1 MEVKISELERLIQH
15 HPQLKKGCIVDTNIV
30 FAFSFPLDT
39 FNEWAEEVVSTL
51 HKLNIPIY
59 TNLNVRSEF
68 IDLNRRVM
76 IPEGLVDFYDEIDG
90 SFDEGTVIAKLKSL
104 KTRKRKAEDEGRTF
118 KLSDSEIKQYSELLN
133 SIPWVDGDS
142 NWTLFCRDYFAP
154 YIDDVWERAVKRM
167 KINFLGTR
175 EIESKEFFEKHP
187 SWENMIKIVGLSGLG
202 SSDAMIVNL
211 FQESKIPLMITADV
225 AVKNMLVEF
234 MAAGNFV
241 LAP

>member
-1 MEVKISELERLIQH
+1 MEIRISELEKQIQT
-15 HPQLKKGCIVDTNIV
+15 HPELKKGCIVDTNIV

-76 IPEGLVDFYDEIDG
+76 IPEGLVDFYEEIDG

-133 SIPWVDGDS
+133 SIPWVDGES

-175 EIESKEFFEKHP
+175 EIESKEFFNKV
-187 SWENMIKIVGLSGLG
+187 KIVGISGLG

-211 FQESKIPLMITADV
+211 FQESNIPLMITADV
-225 AVKNMLVEF
+225 AVKNTLLEF
-234 MAAGNFV
+234 MASDKFV
-241 LAP
+241 ITY